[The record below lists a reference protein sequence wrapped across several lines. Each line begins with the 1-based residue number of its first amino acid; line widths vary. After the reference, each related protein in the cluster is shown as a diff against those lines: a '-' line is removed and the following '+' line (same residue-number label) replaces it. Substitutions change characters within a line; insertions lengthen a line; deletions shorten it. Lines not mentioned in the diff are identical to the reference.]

1 MVHAVSNLA
10 ALQHALQIEPSLV
23 LSFYPYG
30 IMLRRQDEDG
40 RTTEY
45 PIDPQRL
52 GTLLAGQLR
61 FDTGLLNPDTLYV
74 SVTGVG
80 KVVIGYRAPQKT
92 ALHID
97 GATDPIRVPL
107 PGLILM
113 RTTTSD
119 DSPRYAVYAIPKR
132 PTTLDTPLYY
142 APLPNVGSE
151 AICWGSVGKVSA
163 EALHSNDLQ
172 SDWSALLG
180 SLFTSHSVSGKS
192 NAHRDDIRGLYI
204 ALEKRKA
211 TRYPVRDLIPARTT
225 LAEVLHGVEKT
236 S

>member
-1 MVHAVSNLA
+1 MVHTISNLA
-10 ALQHALQIEPSLV
+10 ALQHALQIQPSLV

-61 FDTGLLNPDTLYV
+61 FDTGLLNTDTLYV
-74 SVTGVG
+74 SVTGVR
-80 KVVIGYRAPQKT
+80 KVIIGYRAPQKT
-92 ALHID
+92 ALYID
-97 GATDPIRVPL
+97 GATDPIRIPL
-107 PGLILM
+107 PGLILI

-119 DSPRYAVYAIPKR
+119 DSPRYAVYAVPKR
-132 PTTLDTPLYY
+132 PTVLDTPLYY
-142 APLPNVGSE
+142 APLPNVGSG

-163 EALHSNDLQ
+163 EALQSNDLQ
-172 SDWSALLG
+172 ADWSALLG

-192 NAHRDDIRGLYI
+192 KAHPDDIRGLYI
-204 ALEKRKA
+204 ALENRKA
-211 TRYPVRDLIPARTT
+211 TRYPVRDLVPTRTT
-225 LAEVLHGVEKT
+225 VADLLTTLEKT